1 MKKII
6 IQCIFI
12 SLLYSIILSLSPDTQ
27 TFNLEYSKKIIITN
41 YTSAC
46 ICVKINPDEL
56 KDQKFYIQI
65 LSEEK
70 GSSMNSTLDYN
81 FTSDC
86 SNAICENFFFNFNKS
101 YTLSDIREGSGFTYE
116 YEFKRDDESY
126 NYMMMKYYEF
136 NGVNLSVNYLN
147 KSTADTILE
156 FLFIYVGIICI
167 VTIIIL
173 ALIQVFVLNRKRK
186 DDKSDFIAPLF
197 KIEDKKELGQ
207 IKKD

>member
-1 MKKII
+1 M
-6 IQCIFI
+6 
-12 SLLYSIILSLSPDTQ
+12 
-27 TFNLEYSKKIIITN
+27 
-41 YTSAC
+41 
-46 ICVKINPDEL
+46 
-56 KDQKFYIQI
+56 
-65 LSEEK
+65 
-70 GSSMNSTLDYN
+70 
-81 FTSDC
+81 
-86 SNAICENFFFNFNKS
+86 
-101 YTLSDIREGSGFTYE
+101 SDIREGSGFTYE

-173 ALIQVFVLNRKRK
+173 ALIQVFVLNRIRK